1 MKLKSLIT
9 TIILLIL
16 ALLLAFYIKNNLS
29 DFSSLSLVSPY
40 LIIFLIILFIFNYF
54 ILGLLTKYLISPL
67 NVKIGFFESFQ
78 IAVVTGFYNLITPF
92 RGGMA
97 ARAVYLKKKH
107 DFSYSDFFASLSASY
122 VIMFFIAGL
131 IGLITSYFIY
141 MKTGEFNIIIF
152 FVFLITF
159 LGMISIIIFS
169 PRLPKTRSSFINK
182 FINVVNGWTLIKNN
196 KKIILV
202 ISILTLI
209 QTFVSALSGYLSFHV
224 FGIEISFIEALF
236 LTSIGTISIIIAVT
250 PANLGIGEAIGVF
263 SALTLGITPAQ
274 SLTVAVLGRAISFI
288 TLFIMG
294 PVFSY
299 KLIHHKPTKP

>member
-97 ARAVYLKKKH
+97 ARAV
-107 DFSYSDFFASLSASY
+107 
-122 VIMFFIAGL
+122 
-131 IGLITSYFIY
+131 Y